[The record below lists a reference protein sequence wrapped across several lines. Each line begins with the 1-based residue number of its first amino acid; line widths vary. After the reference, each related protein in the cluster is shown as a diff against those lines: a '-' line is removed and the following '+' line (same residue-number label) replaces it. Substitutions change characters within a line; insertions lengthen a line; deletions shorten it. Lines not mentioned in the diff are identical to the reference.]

1 MVKVAS
7 VTWIPSLA
15 RKLPYTLGVT
25 EKEKKKK
32 WRTMVTD
39 LQQVSMGKGVI

>member
-32 WRTMVTD
+32 KKVENNGNR
-39 LQQVSMGKGVI
+39 LAAS